1 MQVEED
7 GIAGWQ
13 MGSAVALCHN
23 CCDNGRDNAGI
34 SNLLESD
41 QPSHSQGENSQSIAS
56 SSLPQVQFDCA
67 SRGFHEYRQIWNPRI
82 GQKLDIEQDYGS
94 INDPFSMAIKA
105 VLRGRIQ
112 YWETVGH
119 IPREISRFCC
129 YFINYGGTLEA
140 RLRDVRYRRSPIPSG
155 GLEIPITLIVKRE
168 TADGDICRKMKELV
182 ETYYIEPEKI
192 SSSSTIA
199 IAEGDDDMEET
210 FEPDEELNQPI
221 EDEIVN
227 LEEDTIILIDDDDE
241 LMSL

>member
-1 MQVEED
+1 MPVEED

-13 MGSAVALCHN
+13 MGSAVA
-23 CCDNGRDNAGI
+23 GRDNAGI

-41 QPSHSQGENSQSIAS
+41 QPSHPQGENSHIIAF
-56 SSLPQVQFDCA
+56 SSLRQVQFDCA

-82 GQKLDIEQDYGS
+82 GQKLNIEQDYGD
-94 INDPFSMAIKA
+94 IHDPFSMAIKA

-119 IPREISRFCC
+119 IPREISRFCY
-129 YFINYGGTLEA
+129 YFIKYGGTLEA
-140 RLRDVRYRRSPIPSG
+140 RVRDMRYRRSPIHCGS
-155 GLEIPITLIVKRE
+155 LEIPITLIVKRE
-168 TADGDICRKMKELV
+168 TADGDIFRKMKELV
-182 ETYYIEPEKI
+182 EAYYIEPEKI

-199 IAEGDDDMEET
+199 EGDDDMEEA

-227 LEEDTIILIDDDDE
+227 LEEDIIILIDDDDE
-241 LMSL
+241 